1 MKNEFDVEQS
11 VLWLF
16 EPEVTEFLR
25 HAAGFTCQSAFET
38 VVSALIWKYCL
49 TRIWN
54 WMVRIWRGN
63 QS

>member
-16 EPEVTEFLR
+16 EPEVTEFLSL
-25 HAAGFTCQSAFET
+25 AAGFTWQSVMET
-38 VVSALIWKYCL
+38 AVSALIWKYCL
-49 TRIWN
+49 TRIWD
-54 WMVRIWRGN
+54 WTVRTWRGN